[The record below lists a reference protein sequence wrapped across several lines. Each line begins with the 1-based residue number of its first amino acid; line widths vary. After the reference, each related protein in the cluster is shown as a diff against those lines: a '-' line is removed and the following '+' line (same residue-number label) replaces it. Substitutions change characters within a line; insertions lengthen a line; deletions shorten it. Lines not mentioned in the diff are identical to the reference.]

1 MECRQHVH
9 YHFNALQLH
18 ERTGHFPRQKVHSR
32 PNVCSSP
39 SALQPNSQHYCC
51 WHARKSL
58 QRAILSLLRWSER
71 GGLRERSGGGGEENK
86 KKNNK
91 KKKKRWQFDPVD
103 CVSGTGTQTR
113 PTCVSPR
120 TGGRRKEPGMLQGL
134 VYAN

>member
-71 GGLRERSGGGGEENK
+71 GGLRERSGGGERK
-86 KKNNK
+86 I
-91 KKKKRWQFDPVD
+91 KRKII
-103 CVSGTGTQTR
+103 R
-113 PTCVSPR
+113 
-120 TGGRRKEPGMLQGL
+120 RRKKGGSLIQ
-134 VYAN
+134 